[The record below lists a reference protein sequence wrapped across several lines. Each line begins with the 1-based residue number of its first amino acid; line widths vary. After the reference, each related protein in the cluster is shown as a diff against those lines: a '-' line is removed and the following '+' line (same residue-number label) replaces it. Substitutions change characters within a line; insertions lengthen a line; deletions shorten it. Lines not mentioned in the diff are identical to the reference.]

1 MIKPGPSIWTGL
13 RALHQATKRCPIR
26 IADTQPASCK
36 SQVRVRLYSNN
47 AFLPSHTRELLRDA
61 VAAER
66 GVMRFGRARR
76 RFSISV
82 PFGHGHLDP
91 PKPGKELHVTIVDQ
105 DSKEHTFEV
114 AEGDNLLDIAQANDL
129 DMEGACG
136 GSCACA
142 TCHVIFEDQ
151 EKYDELGE
159 PSDDE
164 EDMLSLAFGLTET
177 SRLGCQVKMSPA
189 IEGLKVKLPLITRNV
204 KESDFKKRT

>member
-1 MIKPGPSIWTGL
+1 MIKSRLSICPNL
-13 RALHQATKRCPIR
+13 RALRRATREGHFS
-26 IADTQPASCK
+26 TGNTHPASCK
-36 SQVRVRLYSNN
+36 SQVRLQSTSSNGVLSLHSRRNVRGYVTTEKDMIG
-47 AFLPSHTRELLRDA
+47 FKK
-61 VAAER
+61 
-66 GVMRFGRARR
+66 ARR
-76 RFSISV
+76 RFSASV
-82 PFGHGHLDP
+82 PVAHGHLDP
-91 PKPGKELHVTIVDQ
+91 PKPGQELHVTIVDQ
-105 DSKEHTFEV
+105 EGKEHTFEV

-151 EKYDELGE
+151 QKYDELGE

-177 SRLGCQVKMSPA
+177 SRLGCQVKMSRE